1 MKGIIHQEDLT
12 IVNLYAFNNRASKY
26 MKKKIDRIKRKNS
39 QFHNYIKRLEHP
51 SVSKSEKKIDKTP
64 ASTQE
69 MLTTLSITI

>member
-26 MKKKIDRIKRKNS
+26 MKKIDRFKRKHR

-51 SVSKSEKKIDKTP
+51 SVSKAEKKIDKTT
-64 ASTQE
+64 ACTQE